1 MTRRLLLAAALLAA
15 ACSPTTPSNRAGR
28 NEVSATRPAG
38 PAADYVAQHPA
49 EIPLWS
55 ANVPN
60 QSPNPTPEIVNWR
73 DEVEPTSPA
82 GENLH
87 FPVVTNIHNPSITP
101 YFPAPGKATGIA
113 LIVAPGGGHM
123 FLSINHE
130 GYDVA
135 QWFADHGVTC
145 FLLKYRLA
153 RAPGSTYKIDP
164 DALADARRAVRL
176 VRARAAEFH
185 IDPDRVGLIGFSA
198 GGELAT
204 GIVNNPED
212 AAANPTDEI
221 DRQSARLNF
230 QCLLY
235 PGNSAGVAAVAGVA
249 VPPTFLAASA
259 DDRQDISAG
268 LANAYLRIKAL
279 NVPVELHLFNA
290 GGHGFGVRPRAIAE
304 NQWPNDLLAFLN
316 DRGVLH
322 QGHSVP
328 VNFPATRPARGGAGG
343 ARGAAAPAR

>member
-1 MTRRLLLAAALLAA
+1 MKTPAISLAAAALLLS
-15 ACSPTTPSNRAGR
+15 ACSAPTVSNGR
-28 NEVSATRPAG
+28 SEYAATRPAG
-38 PAADYVAQHPA
+38 DPASYVEHHPA

-55 ANVPN
+55 SNVPN
-60 QSPNPTPEIVNWR
+60 QSANPSPEIVNWR

-101 YFPAPGKATGIA
+101 FLPPPGKATGAA

-135 QWFADHGVTC
+135 RWFADHGIAC

-185 IDPDRVGLIGFSA
+185 IDPDRLGFIGFSA

-204 GIVNNPED
+204 GIVNKPED
-212 AAANPTDEI
+212 AAPTPADDI
-221 DRQSARLNF
+221 DRQSAQLDF

-235 PGNSAGVAAVAGVA
+235 PGNSTGIASLPGVKE
-249 VPPTFLAASA
+249 PPTFLAASA
-259 DDRQDISAG
+259 DDRQDIAAG
-268 LANAYLRIKAL
+268 LANAYLRIKAE
-279 NVPVELHLFNA
+279 NTPVELHLFNS
-290 GGHGFGVRPRAIAE
+290 GGHGFGVRPRDIAE
-304 NQWPNDLLAFLN
+304 AQWPNAMLAFLK
-316 DRGVLH
+316 DRGFL
-322 QGHSVP
+322 QKGHSVP
-328 VNFPATRPARGGAGG
+328 VNFPATRPARGGGAGAGG
-343 ARGAAAPAR
+343 GAAPAR